1 MTRAA
6 RMPPEQPGFA
16 EARARPAVDAASP
29 DRGDVQA
36 GTRSGQPD
44 ADVNLGA
51 QRRFG
56 DLKHNL
62 TNQWK
67 VQDR

>member
-6 RMPPEQPGFA
+6 RIPLEQPGA
-16 EARARPAVDAASP
+16 AASP
-29 DRGDVQA
+29 DPRDAQTGA
-36 GTRSGQPD
+36 RSGQPD
-44 ADVNLGA
+44 ADVNLGT

>member
-1 MTRAA
+1 MTCAA
-6 RMPPEQPGFA
+6 RIPSEQPSFA
-16 EARARPAVDAASP
+16 EERARPAVDATST
-29 DRGDVQA
+29 DRRDLQA
-36 GTRSGQPD
+36 GVRSGQSD
-44 ADVNLGA
+44 ADVNRGT

>member
-6 RMPPEQPGFA
+6 RIPLEQPGFA
-16 EARARPAVDAASP
+16 ESP
-29 DRGDVQA
+29 DRPDVQA
-36 GTRSGQPD
+36 GARSGQPD
-44 ADVNLGA
+44 ADVSLGT

>member
-16 EARARPAVDAASP
+16 ESP
-29 DRGDVQA
+29 DRRDAQA
-36 GTRSGQPD
+36 GARSGQPD
-44 ADVNLGA
+44 ADVILGT

>member
-1 MTRAA
+1 MTRPA
-6 RMPPEQPGFA
+6 RITPEQSSFSG
-16 EARARPAVDAASP
+16 EHARPAVDAANT
-29 DRGDVQA
+29 DRRDEQSGV
-36 GTRSGQPD
+36 RSDQPD

-56 DLKHNL
+56 DLKQNL

>member
-1 MTRAA
+1 MTRPA
-6 RMPPEQPGFA
+6 RIPPEQSSFSG
-16 EARARPAVDAASP
+16 EHARPAVDAANADGRDLQS
-29 DRGDVQA
+29 GV
-36 GTRSGQPD
+36 RSDLPD
-44 ADVNLGA
+44 ADVNLGTL
-51 QRRFG
+51 RRFG